1 MELFRVPDS
10 QFSGGWEEDNNMT
23 LLKASVIIVD
33 EKPLPVSST
42 QETCSRC
49 KQSLCHL
56 KSDVTHWAPVHVP
69 APPMGW

>member
-1 MELFRVPDS
+1 
-10 QFSGGWEEDNNMT
+10 MT
-23 LLKASVIIVD
+23 LLKASVITVD
-33 EKPLPVSST
+33 EKPLPASST

-56 KSDVTHWAPVHVP
+56 KSKVSHWAPDHVR